1 MKINLIKKL
10 FTSISLLTLLLSIS
24 ATPVFAAC
32 NPPCAANERCKSFP
46 LPDGTTKES
55 CVKNVPNAAAGFN
68 LGDFFKLG
76 KTNQNVIDVY
86 DTPASLLNIVVRNIF
101 VIAGL
106 LLFGTIIFAG
116 FKIISGGSKGYEEA
130 KNIITIA
137 VTGFLIMFA
146 AYWIVQIVEV
156 VTGVPI
162 LL

>member
-24 ATPVFAAC
+24 VTPVFA
-32 NPPCAANERCKSFP
+32 RP
-46 LPDGTTKES
+46 LD
-55 CVKNVPNAAAGFN
+55 PNDPVMPGDPKTGID
-68 LGDFFKLG
+68 LKDFFRLG
-76 KTNQNVIDVY
+76 KQTSIVSTVY
-86 DTPASLLNIVVRNIF
+86 DTPAALLNVIVRNIF

-130 KNIITIA
+130 RNIITIA